1 MTNSAFGFTLRKMV
15 CLGFVQHPET
25 IRGNPTVLDHR
36 WLSDRKVMWSVNIAG
51 RQVPATIHIHPPKIG
66 APGSMGMK
74 EAKPKV
80 KPGHA
85 PPVDLFKN
93 NNAAATASGR
103 KQMS

>member
-25 IRGNPTVLDHR
+25 IKGNPTMLDHR
-36 WLSDRKVMWSVNIAG
+36 WLSDRKAMWSVNIAG
-51 RQVPATIHIHPPKIG
+51 RQVPATCHIHPPKIG
-66 APGSMGMK
+66 APGIK

-93 NNAAATASGR
+93 NNAATAGR